1 MSIEVKKQ
9 RLDELKAWL
18 TSVYAEPEHDY
29 NQINA
34 IIAEINQVEAE
45 VDEEQEKQL
54 IEAQA
59 IKAEQAHIERV
70 VQATDELA
78 DVIDNLDV
86 GEGLTLRNYFDSEGD
101 YQLITIAIK
110 QSVSTKLAA
119 FSEVIRGYEER
130 EVSHERQISNLQQA
144 LKDANQAK
152 ADAQAEASAQ
162 VAALNQVIVDKE
174 TDNAELANKLFQAS
188 SDIDK
193 AQTEIDSLKAQLAAK
208 NKVNEGTPELSA
220 EERAKRVLEKKAEIT
235 VYNVVPD
242 AELNP
247 RNYTAIL
254 AATGETIQFTW
265 LQKNRYIVVDESAG
279 LQFRQE
285 FEAATQPVA
294 EVVVPDQPLVTTE
307 SAEILAVDIPAIEPV
322 SQFPAVAEVAEVA
335 TEVAGTTWIN
345 YEVAGQEQGI
355 PGSVDPIETLVQEVE
370 KLKADVANLKRHTN
384 CPY

>member
-1 MSIEVKKQ
+1 VSIEVKKQ
-9 RLDELKAWL
+9 RLEELKAWL

-45 VDEEQEKQL
+45 IADEQEKELLQE
-54 IEAQA
+54 EAK
-59 IKAEQAHIERV
+59 KAEQAHIERV

-152 ADAQAEASAQ
+152 ADVQAEASAQ

-174 TDNAELANKLFQAS
+174 TENAELANKLFQAS

-193 AQTEIDSLKAQLAAK
+193 AQTEIESLKAQLAAK

-279 LQFRQE
+279 LQFRTE
-285 FEAATQPVA
+285 FEAATKPVA
-294 EVVVPDQPLVTTE
+294 QVVVPDQPLVTTE
-307 SAEILAVDIPAIEPV
+307 PAEIPAVEIPAIEPV
-322 SQFPAVAEVAEVA
+322 SQFPAVEEVP
-335 TEVAGTTWIN
+335 TEVAGTTYIN
-345 YEVAGQEQGI
+345 YEVAGQEQGNAG
-355 PGSVDPIETLVQEVE
+355 PVDTIETLVQEVE

>member
-9 RLDELKAWL
+9 RLEELKAWL

-152 ADAQAEASAQ
+152 ADVQAEASAQ

-174 TDNAELANKLFQAS
+174 TENAELVNKLFQAS

-193 AQTEIDSLKAQLAAK
+193 AQTEIESLKAQLAAK

-285 FEAATQPVA
+285 FEAATQPMA
-294 EVVVPDQPLVTTE
+294 EVVVPDQSLDHG
-307 SAEILAVDIPAIEPV
+307 SAEIIAVEIPAIEPV
-322 SQFPAVAEVAEVA
+322 SQFPAVEEVP
-335 TEVAGTTWIN
+335 TEVAGTTYLN
-345 YEVAGQEQGI
+345 YEVAGPEQGNAG
-355 PGSVDPIETLVQEVE
+355 PVDTIETLVQEVE

>member
-9 RLDELKAWL
+9 RLEELKAWL

-45 VDEEQEKQL
+45 IADEQEKELLQE
-54 IEAQA
+54 EAK
-59 IKAEQAHIERV
+59 KAEQAHIERV

-152 ADAQAEASAQ
+152 ADVQAEASAQ

-174 TDNAELANKLFQAS
+174 TENAELANKLFQAS

-193 AQTEIDSLKAQLAAK
+193 AQTEIESLKAQLAAK

-279 LQFRQE
+279 LQFRTE
-285 FEAATQPVA
+285 FEAATKPVA
-294 EVVVPDQPLVTTE
+294 QVVVPDQPLVTTE
-307 SAEILAVDIPAIEPV
+307 PAEIPAVEIPAIEPV
-322 SQFPAVAEVAEVA
+322 SQFPAVEEVP
-335 TEVAGTTWIN
+335 TEVAGTTYIN
-345 YEVAGQEQGI
+345 YEVAGQEQGNAG
-355 PGSVDPIETLVQEVE
+355 PVDTIETLVQEVE

>member
-1 MSIEVKKQ
+1 
-9 RLDELKAWL
+9 
-18 TSVYAEPEHDY
+18 VYAEPEHDY

-45 VDEEQEKQL
+45 IADEQEKELLQE
-54 IEAQA
+54 EAK
-59 IKAEQAHIERV
+59 KAEQAHIERV

-152 ADAQAEASAQ
+152 ADVQAEASAQ

-174 TDNAELANKLFQAS
+174 TENAELANKLFQAS

-193 AQTEIDSLKAQLAAK
+193 AQTEIESLKAQLAAK

-279 LQFRQE
+279 LQFRTE
-285 FEAATQPVA
+285 FEAATKPVA
-294 EVVVPDQPLVTTE
+294 QVVVPDQPLVTTE
-307 SAEILAVDIPAIEPV
+307 PAEIPAVEIPAIEPV
-322 SQFPAVAEVAEVA
+322 SQFPAVEEVPS
-335 TEVAGTTWIN
+335 EVAGTTYFN
-345 YEVAGQEQGI
+345 YEVAGQAQGNI
-355 PGSVDPIETLVQEVE
+355 GPLDSIETLVQEVE

>member
-1 MSIEVKKQ
+1 MSIEVKRQ
-9 RLDELKAWL
+9 RLEELKAWL

-34 IIAEINQVEAE
+34 IIAEINQVESEIA
-45 VDEEQEKQL
+45 DEQEKELLQA
-54 IEAQA
+54 EAK
-59 IKAEQAHIERV
+59 KAEQAHIERV

-110 QSVSTKLAA
+110 QSVSNKLAA

-174 TDNAELANKLFQAS
+174 TENAELANKLFQAS

-294 EVVVPDQPLVTTE
+294 EVVVPDQSLVTTE
-307 SAEILAVDIPAIEPV
+307 SAEILAVEIPAIEPV
-322 SQFPAVAEVAEVA
+322 SQFPAVEEVA